1 MTIKDVSKETGFT
14 MLFIREWIAQ
24 DPHHPF
30 GICVRFPGSERRTF
44 KINEAAFRKW
54 KEGEKV

>member
-1 MTIKDVSKETGFT
+1 MTVKDVSKETGFT
-14 MLFIREWIAQ
+14 VLFIREWIAQ
-24 DPHHPF
+24 DPQHPF
-30 GICVRFPGSERRTF
+30 GICVRFPKSARRTF